1 MEKTKTKK
9 FNLGT
14 VEVKL
19 ACNGYAEG
27 LVLQRDLTQK
37 EAMYVADKLLGYN
50 LDLWL
55 DDCDDA
61 EERRDFKKRLT
72 EDVNGML
79 KGEVEEHWFNNEYA
93 PDCYDEPI
101 PVMLFL
107 PVIAY
112 LKKKKII
119 K

>member
-1 MEKTKTKK
+1 MEKVKTKK
-9 FNLGT
+9 INLGT

-27 LVLQRDLTQK
+27 LVLQRDLTDN
-37 EAMYVADKLLGYN
+37 EALYVFDKLLGYN
-50 LDLWL
+50 AHLWL
-55 DDCDDA
+55 DDCYNA
-61 EERRDFKKRLT
+61 EERRDFRKRLT